1 MEKRKQLNKKKT
13 GTNLAIWLKKKTR
26 LSKEARVNLLAF
38 SIFHRR
44 MNCTTEV
51 QLTLEGSD
59 DKL

>member
-1 MEKRKQLNKKKT
+1 MA
-13 GTNLAIWLKKKTR
+13 GKKTR

-44 MNCTTEV
+44 MNYTAEG